1 MKFKKLLKKNPFIY
15 PYLSMLKLNLKSVFE
30 EENLNDLVL
39 FSAVFSL
46 LVTSFLVLPLFWLV
60 WMSSGDLLLLAPSC
74 SGIMWKLN
82 LKESSPVVKN
92 ADFLKNVALGLSGT
106 SDIFILLATVT
117 KKQKKNVTAW
127 NLFSF
132 AFI

>member
-39 FSAVFSL
+39 FSAIFSL